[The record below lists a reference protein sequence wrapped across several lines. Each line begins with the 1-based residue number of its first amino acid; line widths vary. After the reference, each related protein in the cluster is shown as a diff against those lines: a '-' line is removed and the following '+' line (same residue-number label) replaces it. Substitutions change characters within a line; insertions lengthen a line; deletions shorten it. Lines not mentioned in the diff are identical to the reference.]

1 MNDKERM
8 LQGKLYNPYRID
20 NHNWLL
26 GKKVLTQFNRIE
38 ANELDKGIEILK
50 TVMRNI
56 GENTLIV
63 PPLYY
68 DHADKTSI
76 GYHCFINTDFMTI
89 GDESIT
95 IGNHVYIGPRVSIY
109 TAAHPIDALVRNK
122 DLEIAL
128 PVTIKDNVW
137 IGGNVVINPGVT
149 IGNNVVIGSGSVV
162 TKDIEDKVVA
172 AGNPCKAI
180 RTINEQDKVYWL
192 KEYEEY
198 INN

>member
-1 MNDKERM
+1 MVIR
-8 LQGKLYNPYRID
+8 
-20 NHNWLL
+20 
-26 GKKVLTQFNRIE
+26 KKVLTQFNRIE